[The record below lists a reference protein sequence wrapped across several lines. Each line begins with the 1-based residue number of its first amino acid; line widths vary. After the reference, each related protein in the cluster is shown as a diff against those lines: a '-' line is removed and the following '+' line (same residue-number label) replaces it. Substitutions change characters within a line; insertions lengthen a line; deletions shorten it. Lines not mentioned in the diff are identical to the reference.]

1 MAEPRTA
8 KKVKLVH
15 IATVAQVLDF
25 FHGQIGYLRSR
36 GFDVHAVTSPGEAT
50 EQFRERE
57 AIAVHAVPIAR
68 EIHPARDVVT
78 LYRLWRLLRTLR
90 PDIVHSHTPKGG
102 LLGTIT
108 ARAAG
113 IKVVV
118 LSIFGLPQM
127 TKTGFSRHLLNL
139 TTRLSCRL
147 ADRVW
152 VDSFSMR
159 DYVVRQRLC
168 AAERVVVLGQGSVN
182 GVDAEGVFSPAKTG
196 PATRDAIRARYGI
209 PDSALV
215 LGFVGRIV
223 ADKGMRELA
232 SAWRLLRDRYP
243 SLHLLLVGPFEAQD
257 PLSPEDEVLFRT
269 DDRVHLAGRRSD
281 VAPHLAAMDVFVM
294 PSYREGFGIANI
306 EAAAM
311 ALPVISTRIPG
322 CVDSVQDGV
331 TGTLIPARDANALVT
346 AIEAHCNDPELR
358 CLYGQAG
365 RERVLR
371 DFRQEV
377 IWEALYREYTRLL
390 QEKGLPLPEPVA
402 ADEERIALHG
412 LEEIP

>member
-1 MAEPRTA
+1 MAEMRSA
-8 KKVKLVH
+8 KRVKLVH

-25 FHGQIGYLRSR
+25 FHGQIGYLRAR
-36 GFDVHAVTSPGEAT
+36 GFDVDAIASPGELA
-50 EQFRERE
+50 ERFRERE
-57 AIAVHAVPIAR
+57 GIPVHTLMIAR
-68 EIHPARDVVT
+68 EINPARDVAT
-78 LYRLWRLLRTLR
+78 LYRLWRLLRVLR

-102 LLGTIT
+102 LLGTIA

-113 IKVVV
+113 VKVVV

-127 TKTGFSRHLLNL
+127 TRTGFSRRLLDL

-182 GVDAEGVFSPAKTG
+182 GVDAEGVFSPAANG
-196 PATRDAIRARYGI
+196 RDVRGAIRTRYGI
-209 PDSALV
+209 PDDALV

-223 ADKGMRELA
+223 ADKGMHELA
-232 SAWRLLRDRYP
+232 AAWRRLRGRYP
-243 SLHLLLVGPFEAQD
+243 ALHLFLVGPFESQD
-257 PLSPEDEVLFRT
+257 ALLPEDAATFRT
-269 DDRVHLAGRRSD
+269 DNRVHLAGRRSD
-281 VAPHLAAMDVFVM
+281 VAPHLAAMDLFVM

-322 CVDSVQDGV
+322 CVDSVQDQV
-331 TGTLIPARDANALVT
+331 TGTLIPVRDVGALVA
-346 AIEAHCNDPELR
+346 AIEAYCDDPALR
-358 CLYGQAG
+358 RAHGLAG

-377 IWEALYREYTRLL
+377 IWEALYREYTLLL
-390 QEKGLPLPEPVA
+390 QERGLPLPRSTA
-402 ADEERIALHG
+402 GEELVVPHDAEG
-412 LEEIP
+412 TP